1 MEVILLERVP
11 HLGQLGD
18 KVRVKPGFG
27 RNFLIPTGRALP
39 ATKAN
44 LISFEARRAEIEAA
58 ANQRL
63 EKAKE
68 RALLLEGLNITI
80 VANAGE
86 EAGPFGPG
94 VLAGECAAYPEG
106 RRGGLEVG
114 GREGGTQRLRG
125 TEVAF
130 LQGRGY
136 GGFKC
141 FGGIGDG
148 GDF

>member
-1 MEVILLERVP
+1 MEVILLEKVP
-11 HLGQLGD
+11 HLGALGD

-58 ANQRL
+58 ANQRF

-68 RALLLEGLNITI
+68 RALVLEGLNISI

-86 EAGPFGPG
+86 EGRLFGSVGIHEIAEAVKKMGHALSKSEVHLAAGPIRQLGD
-94 VLAGECAAYPEG
+94 Y
-106 RRGGLEVG
+106 EVELHLLG
-114 GREGGTQRLRG
+114 QEIIAKVR
-125 TEVAF
+125 VSVIAV
-130 LQGRGY
+130 
-136 GGFKC
+136 
-141 FGGIGDG
+141 
-148 GDF
+148 

>member
-86 EAGPFGPG
+86 EGRLFGSVG
-94 VLAGECAAYPEG
+94 THEIADAVKKMGHALTKGEVHLAEGSIRQLGDYEVELHLLGEEITAKVRVSVIA
-106 RRGGLEVG
+106 V
-114 GREGGTQRLRG
+114 
-125 TEVAF
+125 
-130 LQGRGY
+130 
-136 GGFKC
+136 
-141 FGGIGDG
+141 
-148 GDF
+148 